1 MAASTD
7 KLLEEV
13 KQLSPPDLEHFV
25 SEVVR
30 IQAQRKAPSLTE
42 AETDLFLKINNGMPP
57 ETQRRYWELIS
68 KRDEESLTP
77 EEYEELLQL
86 TGITEKHQAERL
98 EALIKLSQLRNMS
111 LDELM
116 TELGITPPGVQ

>member
-13 KQLSPPDLEHFV
+13 KQLSPPDLEQFV

-30 IQAQRKAPSLTE
+30 IQAQRKAPSLSE
-42 AETDLFLKINNGMPP
+42 AETDLFLKINNGMPS
-57 ETQRRYWELIS
+57 EQHKRYWELIG

-77 EEYEELLQL
+77 GEYEELLQL
-86 TGITEKHQAERL
+86 TGVAEKYQAERL
-98 EALIKLSQLRNMS
+98 DALIKLSQLRNIS

-116 TELGITPPGVQ
+116 VELGITPPGVQ